1 MAYKLV
7 AMDLDETLLNDEH
20 VVPEENLKWIKK
32 ARKDFGV
39 RFVAATGRGFCQ
51 IVPELK
57 QLGIYDEEDEYTLS
71 FNGGAITENKDN
83 RIISWRGLSFD
94 KMKEIFTFGLSKD
107 VCIHVYTD
115 TSLYV
120 YHLSEDEKQR
130 LTRQKLGE
138 IYPEEDSV
146 DFLKNEKI
154 AKILFQNVNVDY
166 LKSLEEE
173 IMPITKGYCEIS
185 YSSNRYMEFN
195 AKGVDK
201 GSGLRELAEKLNIS
215 IEETIAVG
223 DNYNDLAMLKVAGL
237 SVGANNAVEDVKKIC
252 DYVTLADNNE
262 GVIAELIR
270 KYMYHENV

>member
-39 RFVAATGRGFCQ
+39 RFVAATGRGFSQ

-185 YSSNRYMEFN
+185 YSSNRYMEFY